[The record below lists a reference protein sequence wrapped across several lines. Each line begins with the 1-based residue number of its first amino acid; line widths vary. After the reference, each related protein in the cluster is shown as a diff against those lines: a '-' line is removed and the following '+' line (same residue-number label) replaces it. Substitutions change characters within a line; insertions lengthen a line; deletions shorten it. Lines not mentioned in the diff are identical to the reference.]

1 MPNSTAEC
9 NRSGLISTL
18 TSTSIPYLSQSI
30 PPFLQAILDKSN
42 INQLPPNKSSFL
54 TTRTRSEAMEKYVGL
69 VANETFKIIYKLIG
83 TRSSKWFQDRAGEYW
98 DGNYYYL
105 SKQYFED
112 KYNSNK
118 RKIIS
123 AELKCLF
130 ELGLIDRTQYY
141 PGKCRAINSPGK
153 CRGYQITD
161 TDLIEAFE
169 QPVTKEVE
177 KIWVDLPCD
186 KKKFIQSDIA
196 KLADKNI
203 PTGMMNLKAVCEYFD
218 REFET
223 ASGYKLEHLLL
234 ELGYVL
240 QLWIGKISYD
250 KETSY
255 LTYKQSYHTTLIGG
269 RTYASSGDQFITK
282 ELKTAWFDLKDV
294 FNYDFVA
301 CHVNLFNQ
309 INPTIFADNWVN
321 NPEFKQSLADK
332 ISIPV
337 GLLKQSVLAITYG
350 GKPTA
355 NKICKIF
362 QLFLEHFNDYKLAEY
377 HLELFKIET
386 LEYQTA
392 IDKWQAEI
400 RANPKAYQKNA
411 LGMRTDATDSKT
423 LASHWLV
430 GREQKAINLI
440 SSLANQRRGEY
451 QVISDQFDGIVTIGK
466 IPADLIQVL
475 LDKFK
480 LSLVEKPFN

>member
-1 MPNSTAEC
+1 MSNLTAEC

-18 TSTSIPYLSQSI
+18 TSTSIPYLSQSP

-54 TTRTRSEAMEKYVGL
+54 TTRTRSKAMEKYVGL
-69 VANETFKIIYKLIG
+69 VANETFKVIYKLIG

-105 SKQYFED
+105 SKHYFD
-112 KYNSNK
+112 KKYNSNR

-123 AELKCLF
+123 EELNCLT
-130 ELGLIDRTQYY
+130 ELGLVNQTKYY
-141 PGKCRAINSPGK
+141 PGKCRGFRIIDS
-153 CRGYQITD
+153 
-161 TDLIEAFE
+161 DLIEAFE

-177 KIWVDLPCD
+177 KVWVDLPCD

-196 KLADKNI
+196 KLADKNSPI
-203 PTGMMNLKAVCEYFD
+203 GMMSLKAVCEYFD
-218 REFET
+218 REFEI

-240 QLWIGKISYD
+240 QLWVSQIKYD

-255 LTYKQSYHTTLIGG
+255 LTYKQSYHTTLTGG

-321 NPEFKQSLADK
+321 NSEFKQSLADK
-332 ISIPV
+332 INIPV

-386 LEYQTA
+386 IEYQTA
-392 IDKWQAEI
+392 IDKWQAKI
-400 RANPKAYQKNA
+400 RANPKSYQKNA
-411 LGMRTDATDSKT
+411 LGMRTDATDPKT

-430 GREQKAINLI
+430 GMEQKAINMI
-440 SSLANQRRGEY
+440 SSLTNQRRGEY
-451 QVISDQFDGIVTIGK
+451 QVISDQFDGIITIGK
-466 IPADLIQVL
+466 IPADLIQSL

-480 LSLVEKPFN
+480 LSLVEKPFI